1 MERLVVRPLKFGM
14 PVEEHV
20 EVTFSI
26 SLFIHFLCVV
36 IGTTKW
42 RNKK

>member
-14 PVEEHV
+14 PVEKHV

-26 SLFIHFLCVV
+26 SLFIHFLCCNWNNEME
-36 IGTTKW
+36 K
-42 RNKK
+42 